1 MTELDRDHIDSPIS
15 ALHLFENLGS
25 KLLTKSSICV
35 FTYSKKANYEANKQS
50 LHEMPMRNLRSRAVL
65 LAELLDAILGNQSH
79 FKSSTS
85 S

>member
-1 MTELDRDHIDSPIS
+1 MTELDRDHIDSPFP

-25 KLLTKSSICV
+25 ELLSKSSICV
-35 FTYSKKANYEANKQS
+35 FTYSKKANYEANKHS
-50 LHEMPMRNLRSRAVL
+50 LHEMPTRNLRSRAVL
-65 LAELLDAILGNQSH
+65 LAALLGDILGNQSH